1 MTRSK
6 NIQIFLCLDDEKQ
19 TQTNFFLF
27 RNDVKQKQTNL
38 FVFSNDEK
46 QKQTNLLL
54 FRNDEKQKQKNF
66 FLIRNEEKQKQSEK
80 VGGSAALETEEAG
93 AVLTTAEESTKVR
106 FSSLLVQ
113 FGPQR
118 VFYAQRFT
126 LEIRVVKDICWNFRT
141 VGDRKTIH
149 VSKSRPF

>member
-6 NIQIFLCLDDEKQ
+6 NRQ
-19 TQTNFFLF
+19 TFF
-27 RNDVKQKQTNL
+27 
-38 FVFSNDEK
+38 
-46 QKQTNLLL
+46 L
-54 FRNDEKQKQKNF
+54 FRNDEKQKEKKKFLFRNKEKQKQTNF
-66 FLIRNEEKQKQSEK
+66 FVFRNEEKQKQTNMLVFRNDEKQKQSEK
-80 VGGSAALETEEAG
+80 SGGSAAVETEEAG
-93 AVLTTAEESTKVR
+93 AVLTTAEESTKIR
-106 FSSLLVQ
+106 SSSLLVQ